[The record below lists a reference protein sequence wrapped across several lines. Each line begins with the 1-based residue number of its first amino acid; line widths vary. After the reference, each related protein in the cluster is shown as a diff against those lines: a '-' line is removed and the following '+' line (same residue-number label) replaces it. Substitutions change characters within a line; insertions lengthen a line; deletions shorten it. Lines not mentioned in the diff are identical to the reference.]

1 MALAL
6 RKDKSLN
13 IGEITIF
20 EKSNNILSSWN
31 NHELGGLK
39 VNRGFFGIEIPR
51 GKDLISILGKD
62 FTSSNFKSISNF
74 KLLLINRNIIQY
86 QYELEELPE
95 HYRDEII
102 YFQKQSKN
110 KHYDIFSKEFSNLS
124 FFKILRICSQRYSD
138 DPKDSEYLFYP
149 WFFPKSSFDNIED
162 ISGQTNKKMESSY
175 LIPFNGIFSE

>member
-1 MALAL
+1 MSKTKNKILKDINIIGGSAFGVLLALAL

-86 QYELEELPE
+86 Q
-95 HYRDEII
+95 
-102 YFQKQSKN
+102 
-110 KHYDIFSKEFSNLS
+110 
-124 FFKILRICSQRYSD
+124 
-138 DPKDSEYLFYP
+138 
-149 WFFPKSSFDNIED
+149 
-162 ISGQTNKKMESSY
+162 
-175 LIPFNGIFSE
+175 